1 MPSSG
6 SGNGR
11 RDMEDR
17 EQRERLFR
25 KTGFLLAGL
34 SASFLLLFTIFLVTD
49 SYTFLNQAPSSQY
62 FIVAGASTIL
72 FFISVL
78 VPRLYWIQPLTLLVL
93 TPIPLLTQA
102 SSMFSLGSFIAAEI
116 LLARLGFFKKARI
129 PKYLLTI
136 LYFYLC
142 EILIG
147 ISTSLSGLEIASP
160 LVFMT
165 VYLGFLLL
173 ISGEKWNVRPVD
185 PKPSISLSSL
195 KISPMETAY
204 LRALLAGLSIK
215 EIAVDGKVKES
226 TVRNTLA
233 RVYRKFNVQDKAS
246 LMTKC
251 EKYHLVD

>member
-1 MPSSG
+1 
-6 SGNGR
+6 
-11 RDMEDR
+11 MEER

-49 SYTFLNQAPSSQY
+49 SYTFLNQAPSSLY
-62 FIVAGASTIL
+62 FIIVGASAIL
-72 FFISVL
+72 YFISAL
-78 VPRLYWIQPLTLLVL
+78 VPRLYWIQPLALLVL
-93 TPIPLLTQA
+93 TPIPLLIQA

-147 ISTSLSGLEIASP
+147 ISTGLSGLEIASP

-165 VYLGFLLL
+165 MYLGFLLL
-173 ISGEKWNVRPVD
+173 VYGEKWNVYRTE
-185 PKPSISLSSL
+185 PKPSLSLSIL
-195 KISPMETAY
+195 KISPMEIAY

-251 EKYHLVD
+251 EKYRLVD